1 MSILY
6 DNLIVAEL
14 SCVFTYLMYTLAN
27 PKYSLKTHVLIHFL
41 TTVAFLAVK
50 NLVNGAALQYGMET
64 VLWMLL
70 GCLLISPLLVFYGG
84 NWILRF
90 SVFFYI
96 LCYLLSIFSVANRAA
111 YLITNVSMSNFT
123 LLFQT
128 LLYIGSLKAFK
139 RFSEKKFVKFLSE
152 TEEAAHMW
160 LLLTQTATSFIL
172 IVAYNVLLINVISE
186 FEKLLLLLLL
196 MLYMIQTN
204 ILLVYYLQTD
214 KNKQKF
220 QLMAVTDPLT
230 KLGNSVALAEKFHA
244 MQQEGGKLFLLF
256 LDLDDFKN
264 VNDTFGHK
272 TGDLYLIHFAQ
283 ALERLCDD
291 QTFFFRKSGDEFI
304 CLSRNAEL
312 SHQLRTLQ
320 PKTDPGI
327 FFQGFSFGCAQMP
340 EDGVT
345 LAELMDAAD
354 RNMYVHKQNR
364 HHFSFG
370 GKSSVGR

>member
-1 MSILY
+1 MPLSILY

-14 SCVFTYLMYTLAN
+14 SCAFTYLMYTLAN

-84 NWILRF
+84 NWI
-90 SVFFYI
+90 
-96 LCYLLSIFSVANRAA
+96 
-111 YLITNVSMSNFT
+111 
-123 LLFQT
+123 
-128 LLYIGSLKAFK
+128 
-139 RFSEKKFVKFLSE
+139 
-152 TEEAAHMW
+152 
-160 LLLTQTATSFIL
+160 
-172 IVAYNVLLINVISE
+172 
-186 FEKLLLLLLL
+186 
-196 MLYMIQTN
+196 
-204 ILLVYYLQTD
+204 
-214 KNKQKF
+214 
-220 QLMAVTDPLT
+220 
-230 KLGNSVALAEKFHA
+230 
-244 MQQEGGKLFLLF
+244 
-256 LDLDDFKN
+256 
-264 VNDTFGHK
+264 FGHK

-320 PKTDPGI
+320 PKMDPGI